1 MNKSMIIIICLVG
14 IILLLNA
21 VYFPQLH
28 KERWGNNDLLTGVDN
43 EYGLQVECDYSLW
56 QPPVDCKLTDSAQKT
71 LDILLENGL
80 ASGHSVPL
88 ASDKLTHNKDMTDW
102 WADMIESL
110 DGESSA
116 VWTEP
121 GWEGKV
127 WVVID
132 DIGDDTYRISLH
144 GITAA
149 GSPITY
155 TITETEDGYHKYG
168 PMLQNGT
175 MDSRF
180 YINEAAT
187 TGPVP

>member
-1 MNKSMIIIICLVG
+1 MARLRIFKGRIKYAIAVLAATVLVYV
-14 IILLLNA
+14 A
-21 VYFPQLH
+21 VYLTEEPPQVVY
-28 KERWGNNDLLTGVDN
+28 N
-43 EYGLQVECDYSLW
+43 
-56 QPPVDCKLTDSAQKT
+56 P
-71 LDILLENGL
+71 
-80 ASGHSVPL
+80 
-88 ASDKLTHNKDMTDW
+88 DMTDW

-127 WVVID
+127 WVGID

-155 TITETEDGYHKYG
+155 TITEMETAYHKYG
-168 PMLQNGT
+168 PALEDGT
-175 MDSRF
+175 MDSRI
-180 YINEAAT
+180 YQKSLEDIEVVSD
-187 TGPVP
+187 P